1 MMKNAIID
9 TDRESSLES
18 PERLASKIT
27 GLLILFFF
35 VAVAAIS
42 TTLYVSWH
50 LEGSAAAI
58 NDAGSQRMRAYLIG
72 YLMTGGDNGQDRA
85 TYAELQSELDRFDEI
100 LKDLEC
106 GDPARP
112 LAAPHD
118 AETLAEIQ
126 TLHRE
131 WKLHGRQLITQ
142 YLRAYG
148 NADASQFADAYRQW
162 VGGFVG
168 QINNLVTRMEH
179 NYTYSTNLLRVIQIT
194 LLALALL
201 GTLILIRFFFIHV
214 IRPLDQIHTGIQHMT
229 QSDFGARL
237 PVRTRDEFGAVAAG
251 FNLMAAH
258 LQQFYGNLENLVAS
272 KTSSLEE
279 RNAQLALMYGVT
291 AIINEAND
299 LDTLCASFISHVTQA
314 IGADAGS
321 VRLTSETN
329 GDMYMVAH
337 TGLPVDFLSR
347 EMAIRCG
354 ECICGDAAEKGLPV
368 IIDPTSDADTSPK
381 LCSNMGF
388 RTVSAFMINH
398 DAFVIGIF
406 NLFFKSERVF
416 SPSEQ
421 SMLETLGRHLG
432 VAVEFQRLRS
442 RDREHAIAEERNLL
456 AQELHDSIAQ
466 ALSFLNIQGKLLQG
480 AMDNGRPEQAQKALD
495 QIRQGV
501 KESYEDVRELLLH
514 FRTQAGAG
522 HDLDAAIRTAVD
534 RFELQTEIPVSFLSA
549 GKRAPLEPD
558 KQLQVLHIV
567 QESLSNIRKHAQATQ
582 VDIRV
587 ERNADKTIITVS
599 DNGVGFDP
607 EDVIEKGGHVGLKIM
622 KERASRVGA
631 RCGIESRPGQG
642 TTVIL
647 EV

>member
-1 MMKNAIID
+1 MKHAIID

-18 PERLASKIT
+18 SDRLASKIT

-35 VAVAAIS
+35 IAVAAIS
-42 TTLYVSWH
+42 TTLYVSWQ

-72 YLMTGGDNGQDRA
+72 YLMSAGDSGSDQS
-85 TYAELQSELDRFDEI
+85 TPAELQSEQERFEGI
-100 LKDLEC
+100 LHDLEF
-106 GDPARP
+106 GDPVRP

-118 AETLAEIQ
+118 AETLTEIQ
-126 TLHRE
+126 TLNTE

-148 NADASQFADAYRQW
+148 KTEASQYADAYRQW
-162 VGGFVG
+162 VGGFVH
-168 QINNLVTRMEH
+168 QINNLVTRMER

-201 GTLILIRFFFIHV
+201 GTLILIRFFFIQV
-214 IRPLDQIHTGIQHMT
+214 IRPLDQIYTGIQHMT

-237 PVRTRDEFGAVAAG
+237 PIRTRDEFGAVAAG

-258 LQQFYGNLENLVAS
+258 LQQFYGNLENLVTS

-299 LDTLCASFISHVTQA
+299 LDSLCASFINHVTKA

-321 VRLTSETN
+321 VRLTSEAN

-337 TGLPVDFLSR
+337 TGLSVDFLSR

-354 ECICGDAAEKGLPV
+354 ECICGDAAEKGLPI
-368 IIDPTSDADTSPK
+368 IIDPASDAGTYPK
-381 LCSNMGF
+381 LCSTMGF

-442 RDREHAIAEERNLL
+442 REREHAIAEERNLL

-466 ALSFLNIQGKLLQG
+466 ALSFLNIQVKLLQG
-480 AMDNGRPEQAQKALD
+480 AMDNGRQDQAQKALD
-495 QIRQGV
+495 QIRHGV

-522 HDLDAAIRTAVD
+522 NDLDAAIRTAVD

-567 QESLSNIRKHAQATQ
+567 QESLSNIRKHAQASK

-587 ERNADKTIITVS
+587 ERNEDNTIITVS

-607 EDVIEKGGHVGLKIM
+607 DDVIEKGGHVGLKIM

-631 RCGIESRPGQG
+631 KCSIQSRSGQG
-642 TTVIL
+642 TTVVL